1 MSGNVHLYFYTVI
14 CFILVY
20 LCVSI
25 SFLLKCYII
34 CLLLVYY
41 IGFFVHCVCGVVC
54 VCVGGGACGRGCEC
68 LCFLCLSDDKG
79 VCIMCV

>member
-1 MSGNVHLYFYTVI
+1 MSGNVNLYFYTVI

-20 LCVSI
+20 LCVSV

-41 IGFFVHCVCGVVC
+41 IGFSVHCVCGVVC
-54 VCVGGGACGRGCEC
+54 VCVGGVRVGG
-68 LCFLCLSDDKG
+68 G
-79 VCIMCV
+79 VSVYVFYV

>member
-1 MSGNVHLYFYTVI
+1 MSGNVHLYFNTVI

-41 IGFFVHCVCGVVC
+41 KFLCTLCVWGGVC
-54 VCVGGGACGRGCEC
+54 VGGACGRECEC
-68 LCFLCLSDDKG
+68 LCLLCLSDDKG
-79 VCIMCV
+79 VCMCV